1 MTSSQTREYVQEE
14 KKNGKFAEG
23 KPDESY
29 VKKIIKVTISNE
41 SAAILYPLK

>member
-1 MTSSQTREYVQEE
+1 MYRK